1 MTDIRTYIKC
11 AHCGI
16 PFAQKHPLQ
25 KYCSDECA
33 RIAHIAIVRANQ
45 QRKNP
50 ATDSRKVVKCVVC
63 GTPFEPNNYRQKYC
77 TAECVHIARN
87 ARFRERRKNK
97 KLLDGRLALVK
108 CEVCGTEFE
117 PKNINHK
124 YCSPECK
131 AVRDSACSLEKYR
144 KTRNLQYP
152 CEKTCVDCGQNFM
165 AYKANSKRCPKC
177 QEAFRATSNIEY
189 LHERYLR
196 KRTSDKPYQPQKNI
210 NQIPGLTDEE
220 YAFTPKPKKNPRKR
234 HRSPE
239 ENHAIIDDKVRNA
252 NTLHISYGEYDACLR
267 QGIDPA
273 TYAALRQPYHS
284 YEERAWLDQLLS
296 ITGKI

>member
-16 PFAQKHPLQ
+16 PFEQKHFRQ
-25 KYCSDECA
+25 KYCSAECS
-33 RIAHIAIVRANQ
+33 RLAHNAVCRNCR
-45 QRKNP
+45 QRK
-50 ATDSRKVVKCVVC
+50 
-63 GTPFEPNNYRQKYC
+63 
-77 TAECVHIARN
+77 
-87 ARFRERRKNK
+87 
-97 KLLDGRLALVK
+97 KLSDGRLALAK
-108 CEVCGTEFE
+108 CAVCGTEFE
-117 PKNINHK
+117 PKNINQK

-131 AVRDSACSLEKYR
+131 AVRDKVRALEKYR

-210 NQIPGLTDEE
+210 YQIPGLTDEE

-239 ENHAIIDDKVRNA
+239 ENHAIIDDMVRNA

-273 TYAALRQPYHS
+273 AYAALRQPHRS
-284 YEERAWLDQLLS
+284 LAERAWLDQLLS